1 MGTQENQER
10 ILGSRYRL
18 LQELGSGGFGR
29 VWRAHDEALNVDVAV
44 KEVRL
49 PQQSVSEQEH
59 HKHVVRAAREARNAA
74 KLRDHPHIVT
84 VHDVVI
90 EDGSPWIVMRLV
102 AGCSLGERLRAD
114 GPLAAPQVS
123 HVAVALLK
131 ALKAAH
137 EAGVVHR
144 DLKPANVMLAADDHV
159 LLTDFGIAVH
169 ESDTRGLTETGTVIG
184 SVEYMAPERLKGV
197 KDHGSGDLFSLGATL
212 YETVEGVSPFRRDT
226 LTATAAAVAVYD
238 PPPPKRADPALAR
251 LITTLLAKEP
261 EDRPTVDGALAML
274 RTAAAGPPPR
284 QRAPKSQLPV
294 GTSPEPLPL
303 QPGQRAGERRIWR
316 LIATLL
322 CTVITV
328 VLAVVDHYHG
338 VEIGRIVNEPGL
350 LLLYIFTTA
359 ACASL
364 AATLFFWRGQS
375 TYGIS
380 PRARASLLTL
390 ALLLLLGQRAGG
402 LW

>member
-1 MGTQENQER
+1 MR
-10 ILGSRYRL
+10 SDLVVHR
-18 LQELGSGGFGR
+18 SG
-29 VWRAHDEALNVDVAV
+29 D
-44 KEVRL
+44 
-49 PQQSVSEQEH
+49 
-59 HKHVVRAAREARNAA
+59 
-74 KLRDHPHIVT
+74 I
-84 VHDVVI
+84 
-90 EDGSPWIVMRLV
+90 GSPR
-102 AGCSLGERLRAD
+102 SSGERLRAD
-114 GPLAAPQVS
+114 GPLPAPQVAE
-123 HVAVALLK
+123 VAVALLT

-137 EAGVVHR
+137 AAGVVHR

-159 LLTDFGIAVH
+159 LLTDFGIAMH
-169 ESDTRGLTETGTVIG
+169 ETDTRGLTGTGTVIG

-197 KDHGSGDLFSLGATL
+197 KDHGSGDLFSLGVTL

-226 LTATAAAVAVYD
+226 LTATPAAVAVYD

-251 LITTLLAKEP
+251 LITALLAKEP
-261 EDRPTVDGALAML
+261 EDRPTVDSALAML

-284 QRAPKSQLPV
+284 RRAPKSQLPV
-294 GTSPEPLPL
+294 GTPPEPLPV
-303 QPGQRAGERRIWR
+303 QPGQRAGEGRIWR

-322 CTVITV
+322 CTVIAV

-338 VEIGRIVNEPGL
+338 VETGRIVNEPGL
-350 LLLYIFTTA
+350 LLLYIFATA
-359 ACASL
+359 TCASL

-380 PRARASLLTL
+380 PRVRVGLLTL

>member
-1 MGTQENQER
+1 MGTQEHQER
-10 ILGSRYRL
+10 ILGGRYRL

-29 VWRAHDEALNVDVAV
+29 VWRAHDEALDVDVAV

-49 PQQSVSEQEH
+49 PQPSGSQHEH

-74 KLRDHPHIVT
+74 KLRDHPHIVA

-102 AGCSLGERLRAD
+102 DGCSLGERLRAD
-114 GPLAAPQVS
+114 GPLAAPQVAE
-123 HVAVALLK
+123 VAVALLK

-169 ESDTRGLTETGTVIG
+169 ETDTRGLTETGTVIG

-197 KDHGSGDLFSLGATL
+197 KEHGSGDLFSLGATL
-212 YETVEGVSPFRRDT
+212 YEMVEGVSPFRRDT

-251 LITTLLAKEP
+251 LITALLAKEP
-261 EDRPTVDGALAML
+261 EDRPTIDSALAML
-274 RTAAAGPPPR
+274 RTATAGPTPR
-284 QRAPKSQLPV
+284 RRAPKSQPLV
-294 GTSPEPLPL
+294 GTFAESLPRL
-303 QPGQRAGERRIWR
+303 PDQPAAEGRIWR

-322 CTVITV
+322 CTVTAV
-328 VLAVVDHYHG
+328 VLAAMDHYHG
-338 VEIGRIVNEPGL
+338 VEVGMIVDEPGL
-350 LLLYIFTTA
+350 LLLYSLTTA
-359 ACASL
+359 ACVSL
-364 AATLFFWRGQS
+364 AATLFLWRGQP

-380 PRARASLLTL
+380 PRLRVGLFIL
-390 ALLLLLGQRAGG
+390 ALLLLLGQRTSG

>member
-1 MGTQENQER
+1 MTQEHQER

-18 LQELGSGGFGR
+18 RQELGSGGFGR
-29 VWRAHDEALNVDVAV
+29 VWRAHDEALKVDVAV

-49 PQQSVSEQEH
+49 PQQSGSEQER
-59 HKHVVRAAREARNAA
+59 HKHVLRAAREARNAA
-74 KLRDHPHIVT
+74 KLRDHPHIVA

-90 EDGSPWIVMRLV
+90 ENGSPWIVMRLV
-102 AGCSLGERLRAD
+102 DGCSLGERLRVD
-114 GPLAAPQVS
+114 GPLAAPQVAE
-123 HVAVALLK
+123 VAVALLK

-144 DLKPANVMLAADDHV
+144 DLKPANVMLASDDHV

-169 ESDTRGLTETGTVIG
+169 ETDTRGLTETGTVIG

-197 KDHGSGDLFSLGATL
+197 KDHGSGDLFSLGVTL

-238 PPPPKRADPALAR
+238 PPPPRRASPALAR
-251 LITTLLAKEP
+251 LITALLAKDP
-261 EDRPTVDGALAML
+261 EDRPTVDSALAML
-274 RTAAAGPPPR
+274 RTAAAGPPPQR
-284 QRAPKSQLPV
+284 RAPKSQLVQV
-294 GTSPEPLPL
+294 GTSPEPLPTE
-303 QPGQRAGERRIWR
+303 PGRRAAEGHIWR
-316 LIATLL
+316 PIATVL
-322 CTVITV
+322 CTMIAV

-338 VEIGRIVNEPGL
+338 VEVGMIVNEPGL
-350 LLLYIFTTA
+350 LLLYIFTSA

-364 AATLFFWRGQS
+364 AMTLLLWRGQP
-375 TYGIS
+375 TFGIS
-380 PRARASLLTL
+380 PRARAMLLLL
-390 ALLLLLGQRAGG
+390 ALLLLILQRANG